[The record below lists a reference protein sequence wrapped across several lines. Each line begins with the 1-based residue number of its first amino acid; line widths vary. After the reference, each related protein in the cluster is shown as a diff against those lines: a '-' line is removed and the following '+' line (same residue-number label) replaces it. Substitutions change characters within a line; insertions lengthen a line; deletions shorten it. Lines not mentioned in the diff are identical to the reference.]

1 LAKIKWTTNWSLS
14 PQELNQNSVRVS
26 KDEELSEQF
35 RAFLAIVV
43 LEKPAF
49 NKMVKESKKKAV
61 DGEINELEIE
71 IGSNKLDDLD
81 DFEKKIL
88 KSINGQQRAL
98 LRSSQ
103 LSAND
108 DLQKFIKIAIQSS
121 ISVLNFLDERLSS

>member
-1 LAKIKWTTNWSLS
+1 M
-14 PQELNQNSVRVS
+14 RVS

-35 RAFLAIVV
+35 RALLAIVV

-98 LRSSQ
+98 LQSSK
-103 LSAND
+103 LVENG

-121 ISVLNFLDERLSS
+121 ISVLNFLDEKLSS